1 MRKKQHSAF
10 ALAANLGAAAM
21 HTGITLGYRWPILA
35 AVATRG
41 MGPHDAAELKRMIT
55 EKVEAT
61 AKGVVQAQTEALR
74 ITGKAL
80 AGKLELSDAYGAPL
94 AIVSATIMPALR
106 TVKANSRRLA
116 KRRA

>member
-1 MRKKQHSAF
+1 
-10 ALAANLGAAAM
+10 M
-21 HTGITLGYRWPILA
+21 HTGITLGYRWPFLA

-41 MGPHDAAELKRMIT
+41 IGPHDAAELKRMIS
-55 EKVEAT
+55 EKVDAT

-80 AGKLELSDAYGAPL
+80 AGKLKFSDAYSAPL